1 LVLIGEKKAI
11 RIVFTMS
18 NLSEI
23 YDIISMTDGEIISR
37 IIELES
43 IITNR
48 IISDRTFRA
57 SDGDEY
63 QPYRVELKIL
73 REMVKH
79 ILSVPSCIKGGDPQ
93 RPKK

>member
-1 LVLIGEKKAI
+1 
-11 RIVFTMS
+11 MS

-37 IIELES
+37 IVKLES

-48 IISDRTFRA
+48 IISDKAFRS

-63 QPYRVELKIL
+63 QAYRVELKEL
-73 REMVKH
+73 RGKVKH
-79 ILSVPSCIKGGDPQ
+79 ILSVPSYVKGGDPQ
-93 RPKK
+93 RPK